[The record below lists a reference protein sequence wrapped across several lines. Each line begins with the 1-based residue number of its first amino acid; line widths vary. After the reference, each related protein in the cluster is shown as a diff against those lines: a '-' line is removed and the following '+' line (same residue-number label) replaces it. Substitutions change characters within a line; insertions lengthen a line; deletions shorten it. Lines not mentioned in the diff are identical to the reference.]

1 MFLIA
6 NFAPFNS
13 WLLPKTRP
21 VFVLIS
27 QSSPQSTADFYQ
39 KFASFVNKKWGS
51 HRSQCC
57 KMRLFIM
64 ICNHF
69 VIRVNKVYLTKY
81 GERVKEKRLRLA
93 FFLGLQ
99 SQMARLYQKPLA
111 QYSILATEEYYTWAY
126 NWVLRPA
133 VVMVEPPSINVI

>member
-1 MFLIA
+1 MKFL
-6 NFAPFNS
+6 
-13 WLLPKTRP
+13 TC
-21 VFVLIS
+21 
-27 QSSPQSTADFYQ
+27 QSSQTQQLTFLHFFS
-39 KFASFVNKKWGS
+39 S

-126 NWVLRPA
+126 NWVLRP
-133 VVMVEPPSINVI
+133 VMVEPPLNKCHIDFWWLLRLLWYYFCWWYSLV